1 MSSTLSGPVAFHAIG
16 EAQLSRILAVIPAR
30 LASERLPRKPLQP
43 LNGRPLIEWVWKA
56 VIQLATPTHVVVAT
70 DSEEIAAV
78 CYGFGADVVMTRES
92 HKSGT
97 ERVAEVAA
105 LETNRAYDV
114 VVNVQGD
121 EPFIREE
128 HMAGSV
134 RMVLAGFDIGTV
146 GAPIDSLDA
155 YNDPAVVKI
164 ARAESGR
171 ALYFSRA
178 PIPHKRGETPAGW
191 QLSGNEYLRHV
202 GIYAYT
208 RAALARWVSLPE
220 TRLEHIEK
228 LEQLRPLAAGMS
240 IGVDVVTQAS
250 IGIDTSADLAA
261 AEAKMKGA

>member
-155 YNDPAVVKI
+155 YMIRPSSRLR
-164 ARAESGR
+164 ARSRGARSIFRERRFRTSAAKRPRAGSCQETNTCAMLVSTPTR
-171 ALYFSRA
+171 ALLWLAGYRCR
-178 PIPHKRGETPAGW
+178 KRDSSTLRNWSSCVPSQPA
-191 QLSGNEYLRHV
+191 
-202 GIYAYT
+202 
-208 RAALARWVSLPE
+208 
-220 TRLEHIEK
+220 
-228 LEQLRPLAAGMS
+228 
-240 IGVDVVTQAS
+240 
-250 IGIDTSADLAA
+250 
-261 AEAKMKGA
+261 